1 NAALQGS
8 RAGAPCRAAHREDS
22 RPRFPLVLI
31 AHAQGRT
38 SARTGDEMHPHGNG
52 TLDVDAALGDVARI
66 YRSITGRDLPRNH
79 APVAP
84 IPPEH
89 DARAVARNALEQL
102 AGQLQYQA
110 PQLVPN
116 QHLVPAGPAA
126 VDCWENGAWLHFYVD
141 LPAVRPEAVQLLL
154 EQNTLLVRAHREREM
169 PEAARPAAL
178 ERPAGLIERRI

>member
-1 NAALQGS
+1 
-8 RAGAPCRAAHREDS
+8 
-22 RPRFPLVLI
+22 
-31 AHAQGRT
+31 
-38 SARTGDEMHPHGNG
+38 MHPHGNG

-178 ERPAGLIERRI
+178 ERPAGLIERRIVLPPGIDSGQIHAELRDGVLHVKLRRLEQPAEAQRIPVR